1 MIKTLKVTV
10 VALFIIAGVALTLTI
25 MLFNRR
31 QVLLGRTVAL
41 EKAITQVAST
51 CEVPETDVPESPH
64 YTERDIDFI
73 AAEILPAPRLSDF
86 WQHYNPQLET
96 PTHETLNLMS
106 RQRELQSYFKIDR
119 ATMKPQ
125 RDPITR
131 ERIRTGHGTMQAV
144 LQEVVAASEE
154 QLNRLNATRH
164 QLTVLREETTEAAVE
179 LNTRKQELR
188 ESLCS
193 IVKRDSKIDSLQ
205 SDIQDRENTINEHHE
220 TIVSLEGQLLDS
232 EHLAA
237 LQLED
242 MERLTNNVAYWRQR
256 YNDLAGKGTLPTRRT
271 WTTMSRGQKGTVATV
286 DNALNYVVMELND
299 AFVDEYRQAME
310 SESTQPPPE
319 LMIVRQHNA
328 EDVFIAKVKLGTVD
342 IHKGLA
348 VGAVLSS
355 WQQDIIRKDDR
366 VLY

>member
-1 MIKTLKVTV
+1 MIKTLKVAV
-10 VALFIIAGVALTLTI
+10 VALFILSGVVLTLTI

-41 EKAITQVAST
+41 EKAIVQVAAT
-51 CEVPETDVPESPH
+51 CEVPETDLPESPH
-64 YTERDIDFI
+64 YTERDIDSI
-73 AAEILPAPRLSDF
+73 AAEILSAPRLSDF

-96 PTHETLNLMS
+96 PTRDTLNLRS
-106 RQRELQSYFKIDR
+106 RQRELQSYFKIDPV
-119 ATMKPQ
+119 TMKPQ

-144 LQEVVAASEE
+144 LQEVVTASEE

-193 IVKRDSKIDSLQ
+193 IVKRDSTIASLQ
-205 SDIQDRENTINEHHE
+205 SDIQDREITINEYHE
-220 TIVSLEGQLLDS
+220 TMVSLEGQLLDAQ
-232 EHLAA
+232 HLAT

-242 MERLTNNVAYWRQR
+242 IERLTNNVAYWKHR
-256 YNDLAGKGTLPTRRT
+256 YNDMLGNGALPTRTT

-286 DNALNYVVMELND
+286 DNALSYIVMELND
-299 AFVDEYRQAME
+299 KFVDEYRQAME
-310 SESTQPPPE
+310 SENAPPPPE
-319 LMIVRQHNA
+319 LMIVRQQNA

-342 IHKGLA
+342 IHQGLA

-355 WQQDIIRKDDR
+355 WQQDVIRKDDR